1 MLYGF
6 RDTTDTSGA
15 LGSILPSEAMNF
27 NGKFLE
33 NEIPGYRTLTV
44 SGRELIGSEFKVK
57 DIEGLDGTIWKEKYL
72 KPRTI
77 TVKYQINAS
86 SNKEFRDAY
95 NKMNL
100 LLSGEQVNIYFN
112 DETDKYF
119 IGTKTSN
126 DEVDGG
132 TNYVIGEIEIYCSDP
147 RKYSSTEKEFTATDG
162 LLNIVNEGTVP
173 VSIDYEVQATS
184 ETGYIGIVST
194 EGVMQYGKIEEL
206 DSETYQ
212 QSEQLASIN
221 DFFNCPDDVNGT
233 EYMHPQYGSNGTLA
247 EHTWFNQKFI
257 GFGTV
262 GTKKGSASGG
272 LRTLVIPADSNGD
285 TSGAQNFYC
294 YFHLLFYAGLMGQTG
309 EMCIN
314 FLTADNKLICGCNF
328 YKTDTVG
335 NTGHYEFWANGKML
349 RNFSYT
355 TSHLQ
360 SQNPWYWNWGH
371 CDILKEGGNIRFF
384 YYGGYYN
391 YYIPEIANMK
401 CAKIQIAFKQW
412 GDRGGNQL
420 MGMMGFDVI
429 NFTKNN
435 VSKWRD
441 IPNRYPSGTKITI
454 DGKSSHVYVN
464 GMARP
469 QDEVLGTK
477 YFKAPV
483 GTTEVKLTCSSW
495 SESKPTVKAR
505 IREAWL

>member
-6 RDTTDTSGA
+6 RDTTDTSGT
-15 LGSILPSEAMNF
+15 LGSNLPSEAMNF

-33 NEIPGYRTLTV
+33 NEINGYRTLTV
-44 SGRELIGSEFKVK
+44 SGRELIGSEFKAK
-57 DIEGLDGTIWKEKYL
+57 EIEGLDGTIWKEKYL

-100 LLSGEQVNIYFN
+100 LLSGEQVKIYFN

-147 RKYSSTEKEFTATDG
+147 RKYSTTEKEFTAIDG
-162 LLNIVNEGTVP
+162 VLNIVNEGTVP
-173 VSIDYEVQATS
+173 VSVDYDIQTTS
-184 ETGYIGIVST
+184 ETGYIGLVSE
-194 EGVMQYGKIEEL
+194 EGIMQYGKIEEL
-206 DSETYQ
+206 DGETYQ
-212 QSEQLASIN
+212 RSELLATIDDFIN
-221 DFFNCPDDVNGT
+221 CKDDTSGT
-233 EYMHPQYGSNGTLA
+233 DVMHPQYGANGTCA
-247 EHTWFNQKFI
+247 TYDWFNQTFI

-262 GTKKGSASGG
+262 GTKKGNANGG
-272 LRTLVIPADSNGD
+272 LRTLEIPADSNGIK
-285 TSGAQNFYC
+285 GAKNFYS
-294 YFHLLFYAGLMGQTG
+294 YFHLVFWAGLMGQTG

-314 FLTADNKLICGCNF
+314 FLTADNKLICGCSW
-328 YKTDTVG
+328 YKTDAIG
-335 NTGHYEFWANGKML
+335 NTGHYEIWANGKML
-349 RNFSYT
+349 RQWGYT

-360 SQNPWYWNWGH
+360 YQNPWYWNWGH
-371 CDILKEGGNIRFF
+371 CDIYKEGANIRFF

-391 YYIPEIANMK
+391 YYIPEIENME
-401 CAKIQIAFKQW
+401 CTKIQIAFKQW
-412 GDRGGNQL
+412 GDRSGNKL
-420 MGMMGFDVI
+420 MSRMGFDVI
-429 NFTKNN
+429 NFTKHN
-435 VSKWRD
+435 VSKWSD
-441 IPNRYPSGTKITI
+441 IPNRYPSSTKITI
-454 DGKSSHVYVN
+454 DGKSSRIYVN

-469 QDEVLGTK
+469 EDEVLGTQ

-483 GTTEVKLTCSSW
+483 GTSEVKVTCSEWTKSQ
-495 SESKPTVKAR
+495 PTVKAR

>member
-1 MLYGF
+1 MYNF
-6 RDTTDTSGA
+6 VDTTTGPAGGKA
-15 LGSILPSEAMNF
+15 LPAEAMKY
-27 NGKFLE
+27 NGVYLE
-33 NEIPGYRTLTV
+33 DEIPGYQTLYV
-44 SGRELIGSEFKVK
+44 SGRELMESEVQEKEITGIDGSVYYGK
-57 DIEGLDGTIWKEKYL
+57 TYP
-72 KPRTI
+72 PRTI
-77 TVKYQINAS
+77 TIGYQLIAKDNAA
-86 SNKEFRDAY
+86 FRLAF
-95 NKMNL
+95 NKMNQIL
-100 LLSGEQVNIYFN
+100 DAEQVQIIFA
-112 DETDKYF
+112 DEPDKYF
-119 IGTKTSN
+119 IGTKIDGESP
-126 DEVDGG
+126 DGG
-132 TNYVIGEIEIYCSDP
+132 TNAITSEFHIYCTDP

-162 LLNIVNEGTVP
+162 VLNIVNEGTVP
-173 VSIDYEVQATS
+173 VSIDYEVQTTS

-206 DSETYQ
+206 DSESFQ
-212 QSEQLASIN
+212 QSEHLVSIN
-221 DFFNCPDDVNGT
+221 NFYNCADDTSGT
-233 EYMHPQYGSNGTLA
+233 DIMHPQYGANGTCA
-247 EHTWFNQKFI
+247 KKSWFGQNFL

-262 GTKKGSASGG
+262 GAKKGNASGG

-285 TSGAQNFYC
+285 SSGSQNFYC
-294 YFHLLFYAGLMGQTG
+294 YFHLIFYASLMGQTG
-309 EMCIN
+309 DMCIN
-314 FLTADNKLICGCNF
+314 FLTADNKLICGCNW

-355 TSHLQ
+355 TSHLHT
-360 SQNPWYWNWGH
+360 QNPWFWDWGH
-371 CDILKEGGNIRFF
+371 CDVLKEGGNIRFF
-384 YYGGYYN
+384 YWGGYHN

-401 CAKIQIAFKQW
+401 CAKIQVAFKQW

-454 DGKSSHVYVN
+454 DGESSHVYVN
-464 GMARP
+464 GMSRP